1 MWIQGLP
8 VSLVTSV
15 QLAFKVIFAIKLFC
29 MFIFWICF
37 LLSQIL
43 LFQVE
48 FADDLYFTGIEIYE
62 TLNAGA
68 VIRISA
74 WDPSNNKWITIWETN
89 APQLI
94 QHSRCFSPPI
104 TVGCKRKWLKGIK
117 NFACIRCCYF
127 SWYAGVVD
135 IYDYY

>member
-1 MWIQGLP
+1 
-8 VSLVTSV
+8 
-15 QLAFKVIFAIKLFC
+15 
-29 MFIFWICF
+29 MFVLN
-37 LLSQIL
+37 LLNQTL

-74 WDPSNNKWITIWETN
+74 WDPSNNKWITLWETL

-104 TVGCKRKWLKGIK
+104 AVG
-117 NFACIRCCYF
+117 
-127 SWYAGVVD
+127 
-135 IYDYY
+135 